1 MTTKNGEPGDR
12 QFPVLSVVEAADI
25 GSQLWL
31 LAAVSDWLSRKQ
43 LQIFESEKASFRAL
57 TAQMHA

>member
-1 MTTKNGEPGDR
+1 
-12 QFPVLSVVEAADI
+12 VVEAADI